1 MADPL
6 ARLVDGGKSALAQA
20 LAQMEVGPESPA
32 VISLLDQAWAGMK
45 AHVIGLTGPPGVG
58 KSSLLAALLP
68 IWRGA
73 GKTVGVIAVDPS
85 SRRTGGALLGDRA
98 RLKTDPEDQGVFV
111 RSMAA
116 RDRLGGLGPQ
126 TLAAHV
132 LMSALFDIVVI
143 ETVGVGQSET
153 EIAHLADTII
163 FCIQPGSGDA
173 IQFMKA
179 GIVEVPHICVVTKA
193 DMGAAA
199 NRAVM
204 DASGAFSL
212 SEEVHAGWHVPVSA
226 ISSSTGVGLDELV
239 ATIAR
244 HRTYLCATRP
254 ANHAKLR
261 TQYWMQ
267 DIIRERFGS
276 EGLERALP
284 LLNLEFSAQPFS
296 RLAHISTALR
306 REIHSS

>member
-1 MADPL
+1 
-6 ARLVDGGKSALAQA
+6 
-20 LAQMEVGPESPA
+20 MEVSPESPA
-32 VISLLDQAWAGMK
+32 VISLLDQAWAGMQ

-68 IWRGA
+68 IWRAA

-212 SEEVHAGWHVPVSA
+212 AEEVHAGWHVPVSA

-244 HRTYLCATRP
+244 HHTHLCATRP

-284 LLNLEFSAQPFS
+284 LLNLEISAQPFS

-306 REIHSS
+306 RDNHSS